1 MKNMNV
7 IFRQRYFC
15 YFPPFSAKVVIYSQI
30 YKIGRPF
37 IEYNRFV
44 SIDEN
49 PSFKQIFFLVEIGEK
64 IFGFFVNVNNVV
76 KSV

>member
-7 IFRQRYFC
+7 IFRQRTLF
-15 YFPPFSAKVVIYSQI
+15 YFPPFSAKVVIYSRI
-30 YKIGRPF
+30 CKIGRPF

-44 SIDEN
+44 SIDET

-64 IFGFFVNVNNVV
+64 NFLTFC
-76 KSV
+76 KR

>member
-15 YFPPFSAKVVIYSQI
+15 YFPPFSPKVVIYSRI
-30 YKIGRPF
+30 YKIGCPF

-49 PSFKQIFFLVEIGEK
+49 PSFKQIFF
-64 IFGFFVNVNNVV
+64 
-76 KSV
+76 

>member
-7 IFRQRYFC
+7 IFRQRYFY
-15 YFPPFSAKVVIYSQI
+15 YFPPFSAKVVVYSQI
-30 YKIGRPF
+30 YKNGRPF

-44 SIDEN
+44 SIDKN

-64 IFGFFVNVNNVV
+64 NFLTFC
-76 KSV
+76 KR

>member
-1 MKNMNV
+1 MLFLHSTNFF
-7 IFRQRYFC
+7 I
-15 YFPPFSAKVVIYSQI
+15 FPPFSAKVVIYSRI

-44 SIDEN
+44 PLREN

-64 IFGFFVNVNNVV
+64 NFLTFC
-76 KSV
+76 KR